1 MKEIF
6 SLISIGLYF
15 IVGVISLYMALKSFL
30 SKKFLPFQE
39 EAAGI
44 PWKKISKPLQSVI
57 LTSIKV
63 SGLGF
68 LVVALLLMVFPGV
81 NYFIRDRF
89 VEYSVPMLSFMFCF
103 GLFLFNYHLHK
114 NTKANTPWKNSL
126 LAMGII
132 VAGFAISLFG

>member
-6 SLISIGLYF
+6 SLISIVLYF
-15 IVGVISLYMALKSFL
+15 IVGVISLYMALKSFF

-39 EAAGI
+39 EAASI

-68 LVVALLLMVFPGV
+68 LLVAILLMVFPGV

-89 VEYSVPMLSFMFCF
+89 VEYSVPMLSFLFCF
-103 GLFLFNYHLHK
+103 GLFLFNYYLHK
-114 NTKANTPWKNSL
+114 NTKADTPWKNSL
-126 LAMGII
+126 FAMGII